1 MCIRD
6 GQSHG
11 RKTVARKNAEEFI
24 QRIRLTWDNKIDKG
38 ADLG

>member
-1 MCIRD
+1 MRIRD

-11 RKTVARKNAEEFI
+11 RKTVARKIAKVCF
-24 QRIRLTWDNKIDKG
+24 QRNRLTWDNGTDKG